1 MPQLPKQSGRGLDT
15 TSHPSGLYIH
25 IPFCLTKCPY
35 CDFYSITDLS
45 LTDTFLDA
53 LEGEAHLYAD
63 WFDTYDSLYIG
74 GGTPSVLE
82 PRQIERLFS
91 ILRSSFA
98 FEEDTE
104 VTTELNPDDVTY
116 EKLDALRRAG
126 VNRLSIGV
134 QSFDDGELA
143 FLGRRHGAAVSR
155 HALAMARDAAFG
167 NVGIDLIYGL
177 PGQTPDGW
185 QATLEEA
192 MTFVPR
198 HLSCYQL
205 TIEETTPFGRL
216 KRDGVY
222 RPVGEE
228 RERELFLR
236 TSGFLEDRD
245 FIHYEVSNFALS
257 EGLFSRHNRK
267 YWRHVPYLGLGP
279 SAHSFDGRRRWWNTR
294 SVTDYCRLI
303 GEGTRP
309 VDGHEDLTPEQ
320 LLLERLYLGFR
331 TRDGVAR
338 EDLGDSDRTKETLL
352 RLTGSGLVTVQG
364 ERIIPTRQGY
374 LIADRLPLMF

>member
-1 MPQLPKQSGRGLDT
+1 MLGIWGFRRGTVDNTPNL
-15 TSHPSGLYIH
+15 SGLYVH
-25 IPFCLTKCPY
+25 IPFCVTKCPY

-53 LEGEAHLYAD
+53 LEGEARLYAD
-63 WFDTYDSLYIG
+63 RSDRYDSLYIG
-74 GGTPSVLE
+74 GGTPSVLK

-91 ILRSSFA
+91 ILRSSFV
-98 FEEDTE
+98 FEEDAE
-104 VTTELNPDDVTY
+104 VTTELNPDDVTH
-116 EKLDALRRAG
+116 EKLDAVRRAG
-126 VNRLSIGV
+126 VNRLSIGI

-143 FLGRRHGAAVSR
+143 FLGRRHGAAASR
-155 HALAMARDAAFG
+155 HALAMAREAAFG

-177 PGQTPDGW
+177 PGQTPDRW
-185 QATLEEA
+185 RKTLEEA
-192 MTFVPR
+192 MTFAPR

-205 TIEETTPFGRL
+205 TIEETTSFGRL
-216 KRDGVY
+216 KREGVF
-222 RPVGEE
+222 RPAGEE
-228 RERELFLR
+228 RERELFLL
-236 TSGFLEDRD
+236 TSEFLEDRG

-279 SAHSFDGRRRWWNTR
+279 AAHSFDGARRWWNTR
-294 SVTDYCRLI
+294 SVTDYCRLT
-303 GEGTRP
+303 GEGKRP
-309 VDGHEDLTPEQ
+309 VDGHEELTPEQ

-338 EDLGDSDRTKETLL
+338 EDLGSSDRPEETLL
-352 RLTGSGLVTVQG
+352 RLTGSGLVTVKG
-364 ERIIPTRQGY
+364 ERIIPTRRGF

>member
-1 MPQLPKQSGRGLDT
+1 MDS
-15 TSHPSGLYIH
+15 TSHLSGLYVH

-45 LTDTFLDA
+45 LTDAFLDA

-63 WFDTYDSLYIG
+63 RFDTYDSLYLG

-91 ILRSSFA
+91 ILHSSFV
-98 FEEDTE
+98 FEKDVE
-104 VTTELNPDDVTY
+104 VTTELNPDDVTH
-116 EKLDALRRAG
+116 EKLDALRRVG

-143 FLGRRHGAAVSR
+143 FLGRRHGAAASR
-155 HALAMARDAAFG
+155 RALAMARDAAFG

-177 PGQTPDGW
+177 PGQTPSGW
-185 QATLEEA
+185 LTTLEEA
-192 MTFVPR
+192 MGFAPR

-205 TIEETTPFGRL
+205 TIEEATPLGRL
-216 KRDGVY
+216 KRDGVF
-222 RPVGEE
+222 RPAGEE
-228 RERELFLR
+228 RERELFLL
-236 TSGFLEDRD
+236 TSEFLEDRG

-279 SAHSFDGRRRWWNTR
+279 AAHSFDGARRWWNTR
-294 SVTDYCRLI
+294 SVTDYCRLM
-303 GEGTRP
+303 GEGRRP
-309 VDGHEDLTPEQ
+309 VDGQEDLTPEQ

-331 TRDGVAR
+331 TRAGVAR
-338 EDLGDSDRTKETLL
+338 EDLGYSEQAEETLV
-352 RLTGSGLVTVQG
+352 RLTGSGLVTVKG
-364 ERIIPTRQGY
+364 ERIIPTRRGF